1 MLSVIKYFCIKD
13 PKKAEETVLEF
24 AEYLRGN
31 LDSLLHN
38 ELITF
43 DKELR
48 QVENYLKIE
57 KKRFEEKLNI
67 VYDIKIRNFMLPV
80 LTLQPLVEIAVRHGV
95 TKTEDGGT
103 ITISTEENNN
113 EFIVTVTDDSNLWF
127 GAGFD
132 VQDDRPSFQGG
143 TSLQGG
149 TSPEGHIHAEIEK
162 VRNRLLAMCG
172 GFLEVQ
178 SKPGEGTTAIIT
190 IPKKEIIYEHP
201 GG

>member
-1 MLSVIKYFCIKD
+1 
-13 PKKAEETVLEF
+13 LEF

-67 VYDIKIRNFMLPV
+67 VYDIKVSNFMLPV
-80 LTLQPLVEIAVRHGV
+80 LTLQPFVEIAVRHGV

-103 ITISTEENNN
+103 VTISTKETIND
-113 EFIVTVTDDSNLWF
+113 FIVNVTDDSNLRF

-132 VQDDRPSFQGG
+132 TNVNER
-143 TSLQGG
+143 
-149 TSPEGHIHAEIEK
+149 IHTGIEK
-162 VRNRLLAMCG
+162 VRNRLLAMCQG
-172 GFLEVQ
+172 TLDIQ
-178 SKPGEGTTAIIT
+178 SKPGHGTTAIIK

-201 GG
+201 GS